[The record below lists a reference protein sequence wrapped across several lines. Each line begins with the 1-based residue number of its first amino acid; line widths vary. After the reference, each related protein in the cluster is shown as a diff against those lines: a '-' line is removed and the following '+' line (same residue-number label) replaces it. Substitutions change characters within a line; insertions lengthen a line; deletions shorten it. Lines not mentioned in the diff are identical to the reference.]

1 MMALTCM
8 VMAASASLGQAVFGP
23 PPEASNPATEALV
36 RQVAL
41 EAERLRESLEHAE
54 RVADYAPLLERKLTV
69 DGSLMA
75 ALLLEDAAEFREA
88 VAAGREPRGLLRALC
103 VEFGDAGLLA
113 EWSHPEG
120 PAWVSEALRC
130 WSARPGGVAAC
141 RAASASLHAAD
152 GEQAPW
158 ISWTVEAEGEPG
170 APRMS
175 ATAHWHEPC
184 LENTRLDWPLEPRAL
199 VVGWNESGAW
209 LRTDGGAAWTE
220 SWPAEA
226 IFNNPPEL
234 YALFDALRWRR
245 AGDARTTSAAP
256 DERAPAATAPPGVVT
271 RTLRRR
277 DGSLVRREHW
287 EWTGSSLRRL
297 RIEQPPLR
305 LLHHAPLAFDLH
317 QVVEGE
323 PSAPTQAVHP
333 SAVLAHPAGGMSIE
347 VSFRSPTAERDAV
360 ECEAI
365 GATVPE
371 RIELRCGDV
380 PRALV
385 EIRGV
390 AAGYS
395 AEGRAR
401 ARRVLEGWQAD
412 EAASMR
418 HRQRMAEDALAACSR
433 GDALAVHAVCDALG
447 ALSRADGVPPQWTN
461 ANRRIAQRHLVETG
475 FEAEA
480 AALAVWGAHDE
491 HDPEGPG
498 DATTSPEHTAHFGE
512 EQRALLA
519 AWQRA
524 MSSVAQAL
532 AARPFGRAEP
542 QQAAER
548 AARTAREI
556 RQAGERFARAAT
568 PAAIEAIV
576 QSQRGDAAAMAS
588 QCAQLATRIEA
599 DAMALCAL
607 GALGAQTDD
616 VETWTLALQ
625 DALRGP
631 PMPDAE
637 RSARRDG
644 VRRLARAAGEVAR
657 GRMLECGAS
666 RAEATASEHLT
677 RDRVMAYEGLA
688 GNCLQAAAIGD
699 WVVQATDDEMTAMM
713 RSSPLVRGAQ
723 PIAPAVQAALPASK
737 RLDAVA
743 MSVVAAAWQCL
754 SLSRDRP
761 SATAPAAAEP
771 NGPPKRPPSDSSPPP
786 PRPKPPDGARS
797 AAGTQSQRP
806 KWERAPE
813 GTRRDP

>member
-1 MMALTCM
+1 MMLVTFMA
-8 VMAASASLGQAVFGP
+8 MAASAGLGQAGFGP

-54 RVADYAPLLERKLTV
+54 RVEDYAPLLERKLTV

-75 ALLLEDAAEFREA
+75 ALLFEDAAEFREA

-103 VEFGDAGLLA
+103 VEFGEAGLQA

-120 PAWVSEALRC
+120 AALVAEALGC
-130 WSARPGGVAAC
+130 WAARPGGLAAC
-141 RAASASLHAAD
+141 RAGSASLHAAD

-184 LENTRLDWPLEPRAL
+184 LETTRLDWPLEPRAL
-199 VVGWNESGAW
+199 VVGWNETGAW
-209 LRTDGGAAWTE
+209 LRTDAGASWTE
-220 SWPAEA
+220 SWPALA
-226 IFNNPPEL
+226 LFNNPPEL

-245 AGDARTTSAAP
+245 AGDAGTTTAP
-256 DERAPAATAPPGVVT
+256 CNGSAPAASSRPIAIT

-287 EWTGSSLRRL
+287 EWTGPALTHL

-305 LLHHAPLAFDLH
+305 LLHHAPLAFDLR
-317 QVVEGE
+317 QEVEGE
-323 PSAPTQAVHP
+323 PSAPTQAIHP
-333 SAVLAHPAGGMSIE
+333 SAVLAHPAGGMSIA

-360 ECEAI
+360 ECETL

-390 AAGYS
+390 AAGHTP
-395 AEGRAR
+395 EGRAR
-401 ARRVLEGWQAD
+401 AHRVLEGWQAD

-418 HRQRMAEDALAACSR
+418 HRQRLAEDALAACAR
-433 GDALAVHAVCDALG
+433 GDAITVHAACNALG
-447 ALSRADGVPPQWTN
+447 ALSHADGVPPEWMT

-480 AALAVWGAHDE
+480 AALAVWGAEVAHA
-491 HDPEGPG
+491 PEGPG
-498 DATTSPEHTAHFGE
+498 DALSGAIAPEHTAHFGE

-524 MSSVAQAL
+524 MSGVAQAS
-532 AARPFGRAEP
+532 AAQAIGRSEPRPAT
-542 QQAAER
+542 ER
-548 AARTAREI
+548 TARMAREI

-576 QSQRGDAAAMAS
+576 QSQRSDAPATASHCALLAA
-588 QCAQLATRIEA
+588 RIEA
-599 DAMALCAL
+599 D
-607 GALGAQTDD
+607 
-616 VETWTLALQ
+616 TLALLALGTPPDDVQ
-625 DALRGP
+625 AWTHLLQAALRDP
-631 PMPDAE
+631 PIAE
-637 RSARRDG
+637 SERAARRDG
-644 VRRLARAAGEVAR
+644 LRRLARAAGDVASA
-657 GRMLECGAS
+657 RMLECGTS
-666 RAEATASEHLT
+666 RAEAAASERVA

-688 GNCLQAAAIGD
+688 GNCLQPAAIGD
-699 WVVQATDDEMTAMM
+699 WVVHATDDEMIAAMHA
-713 RSSPLVRGAQ
+713 SPLVRGAQ
-723 PIAPAVQAALPASK
+723 PIAPAVQAALPAGK
-737 RLDAVA
+737 HLDAVA

-754 SLSRDRP
+754 SLGRND
-761 SATAPAAAEP
+761 PAAPNPAATEP

-806 KWERAPE
+806 ARERAPE
-813 GTRRDP
+813 DTRRDP